1 MFEKKTVSFD
11 VVHAC
16 QSSVGATWG
25 QPGNSVGS
33 SVGTAWAQ
41 LCEQRGGSLGAA
53 LEQRGSSMGAT
64 WGQCGS
70 SAGAAW
76 ETRGSSMGTAWEQRG
91 DRVGTAW
98 GQRGGSVGAV
108 VAAAQKGEGVAGG
121 GEGSG
126 QDRDPIG
133 SATVAQI
140 GVGAV
145 WETRGSRLG
154 TAWGQRGHSLRPAW
168 GLHGHSFPICVAPA
182 AFPIGVAWAAV
193 SDRFR
198 PGRGC
203 SSISGS
209 LDSWR
214 EWQTKGRGVGKTR
227 SPIG

>member
-1 MFEKKTVSFD
+1 MLCTHVRAVWEQHGDSLGTALGAAWGQRGHSF
-11 VVHAC
+11 AN
-16 QSSVGATWG
+16 SVGAAWE
-25 QPGNSVGS
+25 QRWS
-33 SVGTAWAQ
+33 SVEAAW
-41 LCEQRGGSLGAA
+41 EQRGGSAGAA
-53 LEQRGSSMGAT
+53 REQRGKRV
-64 WGQCGS
+64 
-70 SAGAAW
+70 GAAW
-76 ETRGSSMGTAWEQRG
+76 ERRGNSAGTGWEQRG
-91 DRVGTAW
+91 D
-98 GQRGGSVGAV
+98 SVGAV

-193 SDRFR
+193 SDRLR